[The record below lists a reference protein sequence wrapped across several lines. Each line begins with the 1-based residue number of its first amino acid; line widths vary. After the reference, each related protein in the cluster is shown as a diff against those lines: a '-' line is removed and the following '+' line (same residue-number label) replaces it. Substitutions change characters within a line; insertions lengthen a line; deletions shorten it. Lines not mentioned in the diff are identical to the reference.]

1 VSTTTASDETK
12 MPSDSDYLTDV
23 MAMLWPAR
31 AGSDL
36 AVVPN
41 LSHPKLVA
49 PWSPWRATAG
59 ALRRNGEPLSRR
71 DALRQRVLLLS
82 MRCGVG
88 QRLLAERV
96 RLETGPATPGS
107 GIETQLE
114 TILGQPVL
122 ISLRIGPPRANRKP
136 VLRVLSRNGRTLA
149 FAKIGI
155 NPVTSRLVKAEA
167 DNLKLVARS
176 GLRSITTPRLLD
188 VSSWNGLDVLVQS
201 PLSAAAGHR
210 EPVPGQLAAA
220 MVELARISGTTTSTV
235 GESAWWARLLD
246 RAGTTSGEALPL
258 TLADTVMRLGDQLAA
273 VTLEFG
279 AWHGDWARWN
289 MAVTPD
295 SLNLWD
301 WERFESGVPVGFDA
315 LHYRFQDLKSQMSRD
330 EAIHTLCRNAPMLLA
345 PFGVAAELAVVVVA
359 LYLLDLAVRYAQDF
373 RALDGATWG
382 FGGSPMLPPLLAF
395 LEGWSG

>member
-1 VSTTTASDETK
+1 VNTATASGDTR
-12 MPSDSDYLTDV
+12 MPSDTDYLTDV
-23 MAMLWPAR
+23 MALLWPSR
-31 AGSDL
+31 TGGDL
-36 AVVPN
+36 AVVPSLN
-41 LSHPKLVA
+41 HPRLVA

-59 ALRRNGEPLSRR
+59 ALRRNGETLSRR
-71 DALRQRVLLLS
+71 DAIRQRVLLLS

-96 RLETGPATPGS
+96 RLDTGQATQGP
-107 GIETQLE
+107 GIETHLE

-122 ISLRIGPPRANRKP
+122 ISLRIGPARANRKP
-136 VLRVLSRNGRTLA
+136 VLRVLSRTGQTLA
-149 FAKIGI
+149 YAKIGI
-155 NPVTSRLVKAEA
+155 NPVTSRLVNAEA
-167 DNLKLVARS
+167 DNLKLVAAA

-188 VSSWNGLDVLVQS
+188 ASAWNGLDVLVQS

-210 EPVPGQLAAA
+210 EPIPGQLAAA
-220 MVELARISGTTTSTV
+220 MVELARVAGTTTSV
-235 GESAWWARLLD
+235 VSGSAWWARLLD
-246 RAGTTSGEALPL
+246 RAGATSGDAVPP
-258 TLADTVMRLGDQLAA
+258 TLAQTVTRLGDQLSA
-273 VTLEFG
+273 VPLEFG

-330 EAIHTLCRNAPMLLA
+330 AAIQTLCRHAPTLLA
-345 PFGVAAELAVVVVA
+345 PFGVAAELAAAVTT